1 MVWNIA
7 AHFAS
12 FEVNSSY
19 CDCKV
24 VNHTKNAKQF
34 FPQRKFTS
42 SGSYSS
48 RLYLYFIYPLH
59 AIISRSIACTQNYM
73 AKCEKCFAVPTKTF
87 ACGMLKASLRSAYL
101 LQSDYVN
108 NDDNDSD
115 GNYVDGGD
123 NGIDYDY
130 NSNDDNDDNDQTMSN

>member
-1 MVWNIA
+1 M
-7 AHFAS
+7 
-12 FEVNSSY
+12 NSSY
-19 CDCKV
+19 CNCKV

-34 FPQRKFTS
+34 FPQGKFTS

-48 RLYLYFIYPLH
+48 RLYPYFIHPLH

-87 ACGMLKASLRSAYL
+87 ACGMLKALLRLAYL
-101 LQSDYVN
+101 LQSEFQSIVRTLNDYVN

-115 GNYVDGGD
+115 GNYVDD
-123 NGIDYDY
+123 DNNGIDYDY
-130 NSNDDNDDNDQTMSN
+130 NSNDDSDDNDQTMSN